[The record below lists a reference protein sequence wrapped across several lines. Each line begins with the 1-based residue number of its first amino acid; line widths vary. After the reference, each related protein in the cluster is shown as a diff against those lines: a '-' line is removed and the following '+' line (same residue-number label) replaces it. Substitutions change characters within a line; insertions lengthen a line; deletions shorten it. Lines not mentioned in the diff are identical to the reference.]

1 MIQKRIGKV
10 EIYEILDNRD
20 TESTLKNGADKRNV
34 YSGQASA
41 LLMNFARARTID
53 NRSLDSLL
61 NIFWHPTKKTGIL
74 LQPNQKYL
82 NLSAARN
89 KDIEIFMGYEECIRS
104 WGNDFS
110 EESNCDA
117 EEKRFFARIPVAL
130 PVQLGLLINGRNHKD
145 CFAVATNLSPAGL
158 YARFIDS
165 YSEVE
170 FKKLLKR
177 SFSTLVDI
185 ELELEPGLT
194 LSLSGNLAHQRSDG
208 HGVGIEFWDIK
219 RETQRTLF
227 KWLYDFEAK
236 NKEKQS

>member
-20 TESTLKNGADKRNV
+20 TETSLKSGTDKRNV
-34 YSGQASA
+34 YTGQASA
-41 LLMNFARARTID
+41 LLMNFARSRTID
-53 NRSLDSLL
+53 NRALDSLL

-74 LQPNQKYL
+74 LQPTQDRL
-82 NLSAARN
+82 NLSGARN
-89 KDIEIFMGYEECIRS
+89 KNIEIFMGYEECIRS

-110 EESNCDA
+110 EDCSADIDN
-117 EEKRFFARIPVAL
+117 KRLFARIPAAL
-130 PVQLGLLINGRNHKD
+130 PVQMGLLINGRQHKD

-177 SFSTLVDI
+177 SFSTLVDLD
-185 ELELEPGLT
+185 LELEPGVT
-194 LSLSGNLAHQRSDG
+194 LSLTGNLAHQQSDG

-219 RETQRTLF
+219 TEVQRTLF
-227 KWLYDFEAK
+227 NWLYEFENK
-236 NKEKQS
+236 NKEKQL

>member
-20 TESTLKNGADKRNV
+20 TESTLKCATDRRSA

-74 LQPNQKYL
+74 LQPSQKSL
-82 NLSAARN
+82 NLSVVRN
-89 KDIEIFMGYEECIRS
+89 KNIEIFMGYEECIRS
-104 WGNDFS
+104 WGDDFS
-110 EESNCDA
+110 EESYCDA
-117 EEKRFFARIPVAL
+117 EEKRLFARIPVAL
-130 PVQLGLLINGRNHKD
+130 PVQIGLLINGRNHKD

-177 SFSTLVDI
+177 SFSTLVDL
-185 ELELEPGLT
+185 ELELEPGVTLRLT
-194 LSLSGNLAHQRSDG
+194 GNLAHQQADG
-208 HGVGIEFWDIK
+208 RGVGIEFWDIK
-219 RETQRTLF
+219 TDAQRALF
-227 KWLYDFEAK
+227 DWLYEFENK
-236 NKEKQS
+236 HKEKQS